1 MIMKKEEQI
10 VVLQQ
15 QLHDLQTEY
24 EKTCLETMAL
34 RADIDTLDAQLTTER
49 EDHAAN
55 VTTRNKLVEERDE
68 LRILLATK
76 ASEETRRSE
85 AQRSM
90 ELELAGLRSEASKLH
105 QDLTNLKRSAL
116 ENQNKAKLEFE
127 QIMHDHSSLQSTHA
141 SLVERAEAT
150 QAQLNKVQAQLP
162 ELEKAKRTLESE
174 LLSSRSRLHE
184 QEDHL
189 AEALRMKGVSSSLF
203 FILFSYLCISES
215 GAAAGSSSRQ
225 VPQLRRCRHRITARK
240 GHPFTGAAGGP

>member
-1 MIMKKEEQI
+1 MA
-10 VVLQQ
+10 VLQQ
-15 QLHDLQTEY
+15 QLHDLQAEY
-24 EKTCLETMAL
+24 DRACLEAMAL
-34 RADIDTLDAQLTTER
+34 RADNDTLDAQLTAER

-90 ELELAGLRSEASKLH
+90 ELELAGLRSEAYKLH
-105 QDLTNLKRSAL
+105 QDLTDLKRSAL
-116 ENQNKAKLEFE
+116 ENQNKAKLELE
-127 QIMHDHSSLQSTHA
+127 QITHDHSSLQSIHA
-141 SLVERAEAT
+141 SLVEREKAV
-150 QAQLNKVQAQLP
+150 QVQLNKVQAQLP

-189 AEALRMKGVSSSLF
+189 AEALRAKGVSNFCVYYSIFPSL
-203 FILFSYLCISES
+203 YLRVWS
-215 GAAAGSSSRQ
+215 GS
-225 VPQLRRCRHRITARK
+225 
-240 GHPFTGAAGGP
+240 